1 MNRRFGFLVTFAVL
15 GILAA
20 INPRPASANAVLTYT
35 GKPFNDFSCVFFC
48 ESPSHFN
55 SSMHLSLS
63 FELAAPLP
71 VSFNGPV
78 NPLSFSFFDGIDTIT
93 EHYTGDDGGGP
104 GLPDIVVDAQFN
116 NITTD
121 SAGLITQWSI
131 IVRCVTGRC
140 IHSPAMQTNHISD
153 FATDSTRNIPNS
165 TNNAGRFNDPGT
177 WVVTTTA
184 AAVPEPASLGLL
196 AIGLVLLGF
205 RERKKIS

>member
-1 MNRRFGFLVTFAVL
+1 M
-15 GILAA
+15 
-20 INPRPASANAVLTYT
+20 
-35 GKPFNDFSCVFFC
+35 
-48 ESPSHFN
+48 
-55 SSMHLSLS
+55 
-63 FELAAPLP
+63 P

-78 NPLSFSFFDGIDTIT
+78 HPLTFSFFDGFETIT

-153 FATDSTRNIPNS
+153 FATDSTRNIPDS
-165 TNNAGRFNDPGT
+165 TNNAARFNDPGT
-177 WVVTTTA
+177 WVVTTT